1 MLISAKISG
10 RIRGDDNKV
19 AQGCAVTG
27 YLELHGLRVKVGSA
41 ETDENGGFEIRFS
54 PPDYSPE
61 DELMVS
67 IQVEDREGR
76 VVVDTQSKKNTT
88 GRIDYQIKLSRG
100 LMVKDELDIYS
111 GAMRRLVSAY
121 SDLQKTIDPSRN
133 EVKKSLDSLVDV
145 VERWNEYRD
154 ELAKT
159 CGLEVIQVPKLSR
172 KEEHDHAS
180 RWDEAVLPS

>member
-10 RIRGDDNKV
+10 RIRGDGNKA

-54 PPDYSPE
+54 PRDYSPD

-67 IQVEDREGR
+67 IQVEDRGGR
-76 VVVDTQSKKNTT
+76 VVIETPSKKNTT

-100 LMVKDELDIYS
+100 LMAKDELDIYS
-111 GAMRRLVSAY
+111 GGMRRLVSAY
-121 SDLQKTIDPSRN
+121 SGLHKTIDPSRV
-133 EVKKSLDSLVDV
+133 EVKRSLESLVGV

-154 ELAKT
+154 VLAKA
-159 CGLEVIQVPKLSR
+159 CGLEVIQVPKLPR